1 MTMILDVYK
10 RQDKDTVYG
19 VYFSHAGETPGL
31 GAEITTVKFQDQF
44 LGKHVLENGI
54 VALGLS
60 LIHIYRPMGV
70 LLPVVA
76 GIRLCITQTT
86 LFVITSRR

>member
-1 MTMILDVYK
+1 MIFLII
-10 RQDKDTVYG
+10 RTVA
-19 VYFSHAGETPGL
+19 V
-31 GAEITTVKFQDQF
+31 EIIDRLYV
-44 LGKHVLENGI
+44 GHRPRGI
-54 VALGLS
+54 
-60 LIHIYRPMGV
+60 

>member
-1 MTMILDVYK
+1 MYRLLAGTFHAFAGMIFLII
-10 RQDKDTVYG
+10 RTVA
-19 VYFSHAGETPGL
+19 V
-31 GAEITTVKFQDQF
+31 EIIDRLYVV
-44 LGKHVLENGI
+44 H
-54 VALGLS
+54 
-60 LIHIYRPMGV
+60 RPMGI